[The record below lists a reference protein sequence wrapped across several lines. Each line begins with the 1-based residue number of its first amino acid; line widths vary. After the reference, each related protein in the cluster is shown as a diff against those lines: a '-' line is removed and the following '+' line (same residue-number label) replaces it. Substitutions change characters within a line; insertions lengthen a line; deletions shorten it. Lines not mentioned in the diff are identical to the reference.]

1 MKGKKRLRKVF
12 KRKKTQRRR
21 KSFVRT
27 SQQNMARKIQAHASP
42 QMLPEEKGKTKTILV
57 YLLVIIGIFILLNLL
72 MLALQFSQK
81 QSSKSAIE
89 EKQAGTERKE
99 EKISYEPVLFI
110 ANGTETT
117 VEMKLPAVDTNKS
130 GVVTT
135 LKVTA
140 KPGTGRT
147 LVDIEGLLFWA
158 DTQQSI
164 RTARQVAANITKI
177 DINAVDLIY
186 TIKAQA
192 SLIGGPSAGAALTI
206 ATIAALQG
214 KKPEGDIMM
223 SGAIN
228 HDGTIG
234 PVSEI
239 LEKAKAAKE
248 SGATLFLVPLL
259 QGKEVVYETV
269 EHCEKYGGVEFCTQE
284 TQPKRVDVTKEAG
297 IEIKEVENI
306 QDAMSYFFKG

>member
-1 MKGKKRLRKVF
+1 
-12 KRKKTQRRR
+12 
-21 KSFVRT
+21 
-27 SQQNMARKIQAHASP
+27 MARKIQSHASP
-42 QMLPEEKGKTKTILV
+42 QMIPEEKRGTKTILI
-57 YLLVIIGIFILLNLL
+57 YLLVIIGIFILLNLI
-72 MLALQFSQK
+72 MLALQFSQR
-81 QSSKSAIE
+81 QSLKNTIE
-89 EKQAGTERKE
+89 EKQIVTEKKD
-99 EKISYEPVLFI
+99 EKISYEPLIFV

-164 RTARQVAANITKI
+164 RTARQVAADIAKI
-177 DINAVDLIY
+177 DVNTVDLIY

-206 ATIAALQG
+206 ATIAALQEKEPAG
-214 KKPEGDIMM
+214 SIMM
-223 SGAIN
+223 TGAIN

-239 LEKAKAAKE
+239 LEKAKAAKQA
-248 SGATLFLVPLL
+248 GATLFLVPLL
-259 QGKEVVYETV
+259 QGKEVVYETI
-269 EHCEKYGGVEFCTQE
+269 EHCEKYGGVDFCTQE
-284 TQPKRVDVTKEAG
+284 TQPKRVDVNKEAG

-306 QDAMSYFFKG
+306 QEAMSYFFKS